1 MKPDLGVEICDLKL
15 KNPVMPSSGS
25 FGLPGYEEYMDLNG
39 LGALV
44 VKSITLHPRAGNPPP
59 RIAETTA
66 GMLNAVGIQN
76 PGVKWFIKN
85 DLQRLRRFT
94 PPLIVSI
101 AGTTVEEF
109 AQATELLE
117 KEEGIAAYEINV
129 SCPNIEAGGR
139 AFGMSA
145 AATQAVVAAVKER
158 TRRPI
163 FTKLTPNVTDIVE
176 IAQAAVE
183 AGSDGLTLIN
193 TLLGMAIDV
202 KLRRPVLANVF
213 GGLSGPAIKPV
224 ALRCVYQVAQAV
236 KVPIIGTGGISSAT
250 DVLEFLLAG
259 ASAVQV
265 GTANIVD
272 PYIMPKIIADLEKYL
287 EENNAASVREYIGAL
302 KTH

>member
-1 MKPDLGVEICDLKL
+1 MKPDLSVELCGIKL
-15 KNPVMPSSGS
+15 QNPVMPSSGS
-25 FGLPGYEEYMDLNG
+25 FGLPGYEEYLDLNV

-44 VKSITLHPRAGNPPP
+44 AKSVTRQPRLGNPPP

-76 PGVKWFIKN
+76 HGVQWFIEN
-85 DLQRLRRFT
+85 DLPRLRRFT

-101 AGTTVEEF
+101 AGTKVEDF
-109 AQATELLE
+109 AQAAELLE
-117 KEEGIAAYEINV
+117 KEAGIAAYEINV
-129 SCPNIEAGGR
+129 SCPNMEAGGR
-139 AFGMSA
+139 AFGMSVV
-145 AATQAVVAAVKER
+145 ATQAVVAAVKER

-202 KLRRPVLANVF
+202 KRRRPVLATVL

-236 KVPIIGTGGISSAT
+236 QAPIIGVGGIQTAG

-265 GTANIVD
+265 GTANLVD
-272 PYIMPKIIADLEKYL
+272 PYSMPKIIMEL
-287 EENNAASVREYIGAL
+287 EELLAANGVTAVREYIGAL
-302 KTH
+302 RTD

>member
-1 MKPDLGVEICDLKL
+1 MKPDLSVEICGLRL
-15 KNPVMPSSGS
+15 QNPIMPSSGS
-25 FGLPGYEEYMDLNG
+25 FGLPGYEEYMDLNV

-44 VKSITLHPRAGNPPP
+44 AKSITLHPRPGNPPP
-59 RIAETTA
+59 RIAETPA

-76 PGVKWFIKN
+76 RGVKWFIEN
-85 DLQRLRRFT
+85 DLPKLRHFS

-101 AGTTVEEF
+101 AGTKVEDF
-109 AQATELLE
+109 AQAAELLE

-129 SCPNIEAGGR
+129 SCPNMEAGGR

-145 AATQAVVAAVKER
+145 AATQAVVASVKKH
-158 TRRPI
+158 TRRPL

-193 TLLGMAIDV
+193 TLLGMAVDV
-202 KLRRPVLANVF
+202 RRRRPLLANIL

-236 KVPIIGTGGISSAT
+236 KVPIIGVGGIASAA

-272 PYIMPKIIADLEKYL
+272 PYIMPKIIADLEKCL
-287 EENNAASVREYIGAL
+287 AENGAASVREYIGAL
-302 KTH
+302 RAD